1 MIESDDL
8 SQNTKLLRTGRERL
22 RMNELEKAV
31 VNIPRKIIA
40 LAASTLVLTA
50 CEPAQETL
58 CRNIESDFVP
68 TWSTVNLPWNKL
80 ERERVQ
86 WNTCTPK
93 YSRYLTKKQ
102 SFMNTYTDINIS

>member
-1 MIESDDL
+1 
-8 SQNTKLLRTGRERL
+8 
-22 RMNELEKAV
+22 MNELEKAV

-68 TWSTVNLPWNKL
+68 T
-80 ERERVQ
+80 
-86 WNTCTPK
+86 
-93 YSRYLTKKQ
+93 
-102 SFMNTYTDINIS
+102 